1 MQRTGDAQRT
11 NAMSRGRPS
20 SQPRLLGT
28 PSRRPPV
35 PSAAEERI
43 AALERSNAVLAD
55 FAHVVSHELVEPL
68 ATASLL
74 ADTVDLYEARGL
86 DTAPLIAQLQATLG
100 VTQDRVQALL
110 RLTEV
115 GRGPRREEVVD
126 CGPLVDDVLDRL
138 AAVRAASGAAIA
150 VGGLPC
156 VRGDSEQLAL
166 VFENL
171 LVNAMRYRR
180 DDERPEIAVRAE
192 RHGAAW
198 RFSVSD
204 RGPGIAPGELA
215 RIFEL
220 YGRAAGERRPGTGIG
235 LAVSRA
241 VVERHGGRI
250 WAESEPG
257 AGSTFF
263 FTLPDGP
270 VSAR

>member
-1 MQRTGDAQRT
+1 MLRCNPTQWGFVRRRRTPDA
-11 NAMSRGRPS
+11 AAAAPA
-20 SQPRLLGT
+20 
-28 PSRRPPV
+28 
-35 PSAAEERI
+35 AAEVRV

-74 ADTVDLYEARGL
+74 ADTLELYEARGL
-86 DTAPLIAQLQATLG
+86 DIAPLVAQLQTTLG
-100 VTQDRVQALL
+100 VTQDRVHALL
-110 RLTEV
+110 RLTEL
-115 GRGPRREEVVD
+115 GRAPRREEVVA

-138 AAVRAASGAAIA
+138 GALRAASGAAIA
-150 VGGLPC
+150 VGDLPC
-156 VRGDSEQLAL
+156 VRGDGEQLAL

-171 LVNAMRYRR
+171 LTNAMRHRR
-180 DDERPEIAVRAE
+180 DGERPEIAVRAE

-204 RGPGIAPGELA
+204 RGPGIAPGELS

-220 YGRAAGERRPGTGIG
+220 YARAAGERRPGTGIG
-235 LAVSRA
+235 LAVCRA
-241 VVERHGGRI
+241 VMDRHGGRI
-250 WAESEPG
+250 WVESEPG

-263 FTLPDGP
+263 FTVPDGP